1 MFTNNVVVVVIVI
14 LATDPP
20 TRSQYHSEAL
30 KFLQESTAM
39 DPDAWQT
46 YYQLALQQGTM
57 RDVHLAIQ
65 TITKALQMNPDHIP
79 SWHLLVLA
87 CSCPSQGGLEQ
98 SLRTCQMS
106 LDRIQQSDDLPED
119 GSSNNSDQ
127 DGGDDQQ
134 PQDLG
139 SRPGF
144 DRLEQRVLLQMTQS
158 MLLNVARGAQDA
170 LESQKGVFSTY
181 GQIAI
186 PEEMDE
192 GTGGL
197 YQSNGNNV
205 NAGSR
210 NPMVVSGSLGN
221 LSESVSGGIAAQE
234 SAPVITN
241 GKATTN
247 GVTRGST
254 WHTNGSSTSSSNG
267 SDDTIRTAPTPLG
280 ASSSS
285 HHHRGRLH
293 PSLHLFRSKSKLRKQ
308 HPEKVNGSTTTT
320 TTNDSTSE

>member
-1 MFTNNVVVVVIVI
+1 
-14 LATDPP
+14 
-20 TRSQYHSEAL
+20 
-30 KFLQESTAM
+30 M
-39 DPDAWQT
+39 DPDTWQT

-98 SLRTCQMS
+98 ALRTCQMS
-106 LDRIQQSDDLPED
+106 LDRIQQQTILDDRPEE
-119 GSSNNSDQ
+119 GNSNNSDQ
-127 DGGDDQQ
+127 GGDHQ
-134 PQDLG
+134 PQEFG

-144 DRLEQRVLLQMTQS
+144 DRLEQQVLLQMTQS
-158 MLLNVARGAQDA
+158 MLVNMARGAQDA
-170 LESQKGVFSTY
+170 LESQKGLFSTY
-181 GQIAI
+181 GQISI

-192 GTGGL
+192 MNGAGGL
-197 YQSNGNNV
+197 YQSTGNNV
-205 NAGSR
+205 NTGSR

-221 LSESVSGGIAAQE
+221 LSESMSGGIATQE

-241 GKATTN
+241 GKAATTAN

-280 ASSSS
+280 SS

-293 PSLHLFRSKSKLRKQ
+293 PSLHLFRSKSKLRKYNND
-308 HPEKVNGSTTTT
+308 KVNGSTTTH
-320 TTNDSTSE
+320 DSTGK

>member
-1 MFTNNVVVVVIVI
+1 MFTNNVVI

-30 KFLQESTAM
+30 KFLQESAAM

-46 YYQLALQQGTM
+46 YYQLASQQGTM

-98 SLRTCQMS
+98 ALRTCEMS
-106 LDRIQQSDDLPED
+106 LDRIQQSDDCPED
-119 GSSNNSDQ
+119 GNSNSSD
-127 DGGDDQQ
+127 GDDHQ

-170 LESQKGVFSTY
+170 LESQRGVFSTY

-186 PEEMDE
+186 PEEVDE
-192 GTGGL
+192 GMGGL

-247 GVTRGST
+247 GVARGST

-280 ASSSS
+280 ASSSH

-308 HPEKVNGSTTTT
+308 NYEKANGSTTT
-320 TTNDSTSE
+320 TTNDSTSK

>member
-1 MFTNNVVVVVIVI
+1 MFTNIVIVI
-14 LATDPP
+14 LATDPS
-20 TRSQYHSEAL
+20 TRSQYHNEAL
-30 KFLQESTAM
+30 KFLQESNEM

-65 TITKALQMNPDHIP
+65 TITKALQLNPDHIP

-87 CSCPSQGGLEQ
+87 CSCPSQGGMDQ
-98 SLRTCQMS
+98 ALRTCQMS
-106 LDRIQQSDDLPED
+106 LDRIQQQTLLDED
-119 GSSNNSDQ
+119 GNSNNSDQ
-127 DGGDDQQ
+127 DGDQHQ

-144 DRLEQRVLLQMTQS
+144 DRLEQHVLLQMTHS
-158 MLLNVARGAQDA
+158 MLLNMTQGAQDA
-170 LESQKGVFSTY
+170 LESQKIIFSTY

-186 PEEMDE
+186 PEDMEDLN

-205 NAGSR
+205 NTGSR

-241 GKATTN
+241 GKTTTTKTTTN

-267 SDDTIRTAPTPLG
+267 SDDTIRTAPTTLG
-280 ASSSS
+280 SSS
-285 HHHRGRLH
+285 HQHRGRLH
-293 PSLHLFRSKSKLRKQ
+293 PSLHLFRSKSKLRK
-308 HPEKVNGSTTTT
+308 HNDKVNGSTTAY
-320 TTNDSTSE
+320 DSTSKFYIC

>member
-1 MFTNNVVVVVIVI
+1 
-14 LATDPP
+14 
-20 TRSQYHSEAL
+20 
-30 KFLQESTAM
+30 
-39 DPDAWQT
+39 
-46 YYQLALQQGTM
+46 M